1 MPAAASRLRHV
12 APFGQKK
19 HRSCYT
25 FSDQTRK
32 EERTTWESI
41 AQNRPHVRRCAVSVH
56 DEAVEYCAHH
66 VPRTACGARTGT
78 GTKWR
83 GEAFLASD
91 VAARMCTPPGGGL
104 CGLRN
109 PKWYPPN
116 EVSREAG
123 AMRGAPLLRCR
134 KAADGRE
141 RCQKRLPAPRS
152 ARLDFNCDF

>member
-1 MPAAASRLRHV
+1 MPPRAS
-12 APFGQKK
+12 
-19 HRSCYT
+19 
-25 FSDQTRK
+25 
-32 EERTTWESI
+32 
-41 AQNRPHVRRCAVSVH
+41 
-56 DEAVEYCAHH
+56 DEA
-66 VPRTACGARTGT
+66 AR
-78 GTKWR
+78 KR
-83 GEAFLASD
+83 G
-91 VAARMCTPPGGGL
+91 MPGGRH
-104 CGLRN
+104 CGPRN